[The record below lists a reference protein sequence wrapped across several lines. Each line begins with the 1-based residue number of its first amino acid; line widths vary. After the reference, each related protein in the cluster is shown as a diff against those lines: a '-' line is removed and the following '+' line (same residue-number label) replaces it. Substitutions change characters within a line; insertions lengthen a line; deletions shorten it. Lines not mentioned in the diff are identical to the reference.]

1 MPRFNLPDIQFIN
14 VDAEESETNIV
25 TRYEE
30 LTGNTLAEADPRRQL
45 IKAVVYGLV
54 LHANAVDYSL
64 KQRLLS
70 YAEDDFL
77 DHLGENEL
85 TPRLEPK
92 AATTTVRFELNI
104 PFGETPV
111 IPAGIRVTGNGISVM
126 FETTEDV
133 NVTYDMSYVDIK
145 TVCTEKGT
153 IGNGFLPNQ
162 INQLVDR
169 DPVPFVTKVY
179 NIDKSEGGADWEE
192 DDPYAERI
200 RLSPER
206 YSTAGSEEAYIY
218 HAKSAN
224 QLIVDVAVREAGSG
238 TVEIYPLLQNG
249 EIPDETVL
257 SQVLEAC
264 NDRKVRPLTDQV
276 VVLAPQPVEY
286 DINVTYYIPSE
297 KASMATTLQADI
309 EQAVQDYILWQ
320 KQKLGRGIDPSELIT
335 RMKQAGAARVDVVS
349 PVSYQSIEK
358 NQVAKERNVSIVYG
372 GVTNA

>member
-1 MPRFNLPDIQFIN
+1 MPRFNLPDIQFIS
-14 VDAEESETNIV
+14 VDAEEIETNIV

-30 LTGNTLAEADPRRQL
+30 LRGETLADADPRRLL
-45 IKAVVYGLV
+45 IKAFVYGLV
-54 LHANAVDYSL
+54 LHANAVDYSQ

-77 DHLGENEL
+77 DHLGENQL

-104 PFGETPV
+104 PFGETRV
-111 IPAGIRVTGNGISVM
+111 IPAGIRVTGDGSVM
-126 FETTEDV
+126 FETTEDT

-145 TVCTEKGT
+145 TVCTETGT

-169 DPVPFVTKVY
+169 DPIPFVTKVY
-179 NIDKSEGGADWEE
+179 NIDKSDGGADREE

-224 QLIVDVAVREAGSG
+224 QLIVDVSVREAGDG
-238 TVEIYPLLQNG
+238 TVEIFPLLQNG
-249 EIPDETVL
+249 EIPDETIL

-264 NDRKVRPLTDQV
+264 NDRKVRPLTDRV
-276 VVLAPQPVEY
+276 VVLAPQQIEY

-297 KASMATTLQADI
+297 KSSMATTLQADI
-309 EQAVQDYILWQ
+309 EKAVQDYIAWQ

-335 RMKQAGAARVDVVS
+335 RMKQAGAARVTVVS
-349 PVSYQSIEK
+349 PANYQSIEK

>member
-1 MPRFNLPDIQFIN
+1 MPRFNLPDIQFIS
-14 VDAEESETNIV
+14 VDAEEIETNIV
-25 TRYEE
+25 TKFEE
-30 LTGNTLAEADPRRQL
+30 LRRVTLTDADPRRLL
-45 IKAVVYGLV
+45 IKVFVYGLV

-64 KQRLLS
+64 KQKLLS
-70 YAEDDFL
+70 YATDDFL

-85 TPRLEPK
+85 TPRLGPK

-111 IPAGIRVTGNGISVM
+111 IPAGIRVTANGNVM
-126 FETTEDV
+126 FATQEDV

-145 TVCTEKGT
+145 TVCTETGT

-169 DPVPFVTKVY
+169 DQIPFVTKVY
-179 NIDKSEGGADWEE
+179 NIDKSDGGADWE
-192 DDPYAERI
+192 DDDSYAERI

-206 YSTAGSEEAYIY
+206 YSTAGPEEAYIY

-224 QLIVDVAVREAGSG
+224 QLIVDVSVREAGEG
-238 TVEIYPLLQNG
+238 TVEITPLLQDG
-249 EIPDETVL
+249 EIPDETIL

-264 NDRKVRPLTDQV
+264 SDRKVRPLTDHV
-276 VVLAPQPVEY
+276 VVSAPQQIEY
-286 DINVTYYIPSE
+286 DIDVTYYISSE
-297 KASMATTLQADI
+297 KASMAATLQADI

-320 KQKLGRGIDPSELIT
+320 KQKLGRGIDPSELIM
-335 RMKQAGAARVDVVS
+335 RMKQAGAARVDLVS

-372 GVTNA
+372 GVTNE

>member
-1 MPRFNLPDIQFIN
+1 MPRFNLPDIQFIS

-25 TRYEE
+25 TRFEE
-30 LTGNTLAEADPRRQL
+30 LRGVTLTDADPRRQL
-45 IKAVVYGLV
+45 IKSFVYGLV

-64 KQRLLS
+64 KQKLLS
-70 YAEDDFL
+70 YATDDFL

-85 TPRLEPK
+85 TPRLGPK
-92 AATTTVRFELNI
+92 AATTTVRFELSI

-111 IPAGIRVTGNGISVM
+111 IPAGIRVTGNGSVM
-126 FETTEDV
+126 FATPEDI

-145 TVCTEKGT
+145 TVCTETGT

-169 DPVPFVTKVY
+169 DPIPFVTKVY
-179 NIDKSEGGADWEE
+179 NIDKSDGGADWEE

-206 YSTAGSEEAYIY
+206 YSTAGPEEAYIY

-224 QLIVDVAVREAGSG
+224 QLIVDVSVREAGEG
-238 TVEIYPLLQNG
+238 TVEIVPLLQNG
-249 EIPDETVL
+249 ELPDEAIL

-264 NDRKVRPLTDQV
+264 SDRKVRPLTDHV
-276 VVLAPQPVEY
+276 VVSAPQQVEY
-286 DINVTYYIPSE
+286 DIDVTYYISSE
-297 KASMATTLQADI
+297 KASMATTLQANID
-309 EQAVQDYILWQ
+309 QAVQDYIIWQ
-320 KQKLGRGIDPSELIT
+320 KQKLGRGIDPSELIL
-335 RMKQAGAARVDVVS
+335 RMKQAGAARIDLVS